1 MSYQAPVH
9 PAAAVLPTHGFLR
22 TEEALR
28 YEYLLLRINKHAT
41 TGFRLEGYGGG
52 SCTENTRNTQTES
65 VSVQMIATTPL
76 FPVDYF

>member
-41 TGFRLEGYGGG
+41 TGFRLEGGG